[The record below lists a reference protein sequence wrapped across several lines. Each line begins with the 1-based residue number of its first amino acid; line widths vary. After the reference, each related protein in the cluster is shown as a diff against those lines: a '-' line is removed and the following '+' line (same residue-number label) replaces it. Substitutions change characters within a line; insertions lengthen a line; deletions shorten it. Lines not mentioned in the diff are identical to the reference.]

1 MLKTLKQKI
10 GLMSL
15 ALVGMFGFATAGL
28 CAPSSTPAE
37 VLDTVVSSG
46 INTSVSLVE
55 TVVTTYF
62 PYILVFGIIVALF
75 VWIKRFATTGT
86 K

>member
-1 MLKTLKQKI
+1 MIKKIYKQ
-10 GLMSL
+10 LSVFSL
-15 ALVGMFGFATAGL
+15 AVMGMLGLASAGL
-28 CAPSSTPAE
+28 CAPSSTPTE
-37 VLDTVVSSG
+37 VLDAVVGSG
-46 INTSVSLVE
+46 IDTSVSLVQ
-55 TVVTTYF
+55 TVVTSYF

>member
-1 MLKTLKQKI
+1 MLKKLSTKAFF
-10 GLMSL
+10 MSL
-15 ALVGMFGFATAGL
+15 AVLGMFGMAQASL
-28 CAPSSTPAE
+28 AAPSSTPEE
-37 VLDTVVSSG
+37 VLDSVVGSG
-46 INTSVSLVE
+46 IDTSVSLVQ